1 LITFIKYFAQKLVHI
16 EFMFTFA
23 KNFNTKKMKKLFTIL
38 ALTTIVFVSNAQ
50 RSTKTAKV
58 ETESYG
64 TTTSEYKPVK
74 GSITTEVGL
83 VGGLGNSGFNLN
95 TSTSLGGSPTLKFR
109 YFYKDNI
116 AFRLGFSANR
126 NASNTAPTSTTVNTP
141 ATPAPAF
148 IPSSTTFNS
157 STFFGINLGVEKH
170 FKGSDR
176 LSTFAAADL
185 LIGTRSSYS
194 ETVNN
199 TTATSSTTFT
209 DKNNNGD
216 SYFGL
221 GLLTGADYYIAKKV
235 YLGVE
240 LGIALLRSSD
250 KDRVRTTQ
258 TTTGSTVNTSEVT
271 DSVGGSNF
279 AIATTLMGGVRIGY
293 QF

>member
-1 LITFIKYFAQKLVHI
+1 LQRILTQ
-16 EFMFTFA
+16 
-23 KNFNTKKMKKLFTIL
+23 KKMKKLFTIL
-38 ALTTIVFVSNAQ
+38 ALTSIVFVSNAQ
-50 RSTKTAKV
+50 RSTKTTKT

-64 TTTSEYKPVK
+64 SSSTSEYKPSK

-95 TSTSLGGSPTLKFR
+95 TSTSFGGSPTLKFR
-109 YFYKDNI
+109 YFYKDDI

-126 NASNTAPTSTTVNTP
+126 NASNTAPTSTTTTSPVPTP
-141 ATPAPAF
+141 VPAF
-148 IPSSTTFNS
+148 VPSSTTFNS

-199 TTATSSTTFT
+199 TTATSSTTTT

-258 TTTGSTVNTSEVT
+258 TTTSSTVNTTEIT